1 MLAGERARVI
11 SVHQSSDGQL
21 GIYFA
26 QGLEQADLT
35 SAAPIVS
42 AEADDATR
50 IVRVTMA
57 LQNVADWKLRSQI
70 HEVAM
75 RVEDQ
80 HNLTVLCYFRP
91 NDPFPFPFD
100 AERGR

>member
-11 SVHQSSDGQL
+11 SVHQTPDGQL

-26 QGLEQADLT
+26 QGLEQAGLT
-35 SAAPIVS
+35 PAARIVS
-42 AEADDATR
+42 ADADGAAR

-57 LQNVADWKLRSQI
+57 LENVADWKLRSQI

-75 RVEDQ
+75 RVEDE
-80 HNLTVLCYFRP
+80 HNLTVLCFFRP
-91 NDPFPFPFD
+91 REPFPFPFD